1 VHEHDIVRAERWLFG
16 GTEPTIFLQHHLYD
30 PHQVYWYDAFFT
42 LVYTT
47 HFAATPVLAAILW
60 LRNRATWL
68 RFVSR
73 IVVLSVAGLITYIA
87 FPEAPPW
94 LAAQDGLT
102 APVARSSARGWIWL
116 HAGNVN
122 HLLAKAQSDGS
133 NPVAAMPSMH
143 FAVATTVAIAIAWHL
158 PRRFRWL
165 MVLYPLAMGFA
176 LVYLGEHWVIDIVVG
191 LIYAIVVHFVMNRV
205 EKWVAM
211 RRERTDQLQPGDPAV
226 DVIPV

>member
-1 VHEHDIVRAERWLFG
+1 
-16 GTEPTIFLQHHLYD
+16 
-30 PHQVYWYDAFFT
+30 
-42 LVYTT
+42 
-47 HFAATPVLAAILW
+47 
-60 LRNRATWL
+60 
-68 RFVSR
+68 
-73 IVVLSVAGLITYIA
+73 
-87 FPEAPPW
+87 
-94 LAAQDGLT
+94 
-102 APVARSSARGWIWL
+102 
-116 HAGNVN
+116 
-122 HLLAKAQSDGS
+122 
-133 NPVAAMPSMH
+133 
-143 FAVATTVAIAIAWHL
+143 VAIAIAWHL